1 MLPKTEVYEKDQL
14 QPGDMTF
21 TNYFG
26 PPILEVRLP
35 NHVLER
41 MIEITDKVLEKNNP
55 IRYGA
60 NLAGQIVDELAVPK
74 QDLIDTN
81 VYDYFELVGKQF
93 IVAASNM
100 LGSPV
105 DETFRDR
112 IRTQITNMWLVN
124 QIEGE
129 YNPVHLHT
137 RCSISAVMYLKIPE
151 YEERCIPNKRTQDG
165 DITFVYKSAGD
176 PVNSFERSLLSLKPE
191 VGRMYM
197 FPSTLLHTVYPFLGN
212 GNRVSVSFNMIHSVL
227 DDNEMPSGIFSDVLQ
242 DNMDKFEG
250 EVLTEWEAKTKQE
263 KESLPWPGDTKLEP
277 RTKWFYPKDKK

>member
-35 NHVLER
+35 NHILER

-74 QDLIDTN
+74 QDLIDTK

-93 IVAASNM
+93 IIAASNM

-124 QIEGE
+124 Q
-129 YNPVHLHT
+129 H
-137 RCSISAVMYLKIPE
+137 
-151 YEERCIPNKRTQDG
+151 
-165 DITFVYKSAGD
+165 
-176 PVNSFERSLLSLKPE
+176 
-191 VGRMYM
+191 
-197 FPSTLLHTVYPFLGN
+197 
-212 GNRVSVSFNMIHSVL
+212 
-227 DDNEMPSGIFSDVLQ
+227 
-242 DNMDKFEG
+242 
-250 EVLTEWEAKTKQE
+250 
-263 KESLPWPGDTKLEP
+263 
-277 RTKWFYPKDKK
+277 

>member
-93 IVAASNM
+93 IIAAS
-100 LGSPV
+100 
-105 DETFRDR
+105 
-112 IRTQITNMWLVN
+112 
-124 QIEGE
+124 
-129 YNPVHLHT
+129 T
-137 RCSISAVMYLKIPE
+137 RK
-151 YEERCIPNKRTQDG
+151 
-165 DITFVYKSAGD
+165 
-176 PVNSFERSLLSLKPE
+176 
-191 VGRMYM
+191 
-197 FPSTLLHTVYPFLGN
+197 H
-212 GNRVSVSFNMIHSVL
+212 IH
-227 DDNEMPSGIFSDVLQ
+227 P
-242 DNMDKFEG
+242 
-250 EVLTEWEAKTKQE
+250 
-263 KESLPWPGDTKLEP
+263 
-277 RTKWFYPKDKK
+277 